1 MTVKCPNCKEG
12 SLSGKVRK
20 KVAYGRKISYR
31 GSVLKCD
38 TCDHQEV
45 F

>member
-12 SLSGKVRK
+12 TLSGKVRK
-20 KVAYGRKISYR
+20 RFAYGSKISYR
-31 GSVLKCD
+31 GSVLYCNVCEHK
-38 TCDHQEV
+38 EV